1 MEAAEVRAL
10 LVLLD
15 HAISERK
22 SEDELSGLLVEALDA
37 IDELAPR
44 CGLLPRP
51 RTVSGRNPTTV
62 IVDGLDGELAGGQLS
77 RKIIPP
83 WDRDTVRGLNRWQ
96 ANGYVH
102 PFTCAQCRAVLI
114 ATKSGWACPVSDGH
128 DRQGWAWAVM
138 ASGGPTS

>member
-37 IDELAPR
+37 ID
-44 CGLLPRP
+44 
-51 RTVSGRNPTTV
+51 
-62 IVDGLDGELAGGQLS
+62 ELAGGQLS